1 MVIATARSARHAAMA
16 AAALVHAAKEEEK
29 RRLLVGD
36 GEEEKEDE
44 GEEEKEDEGEGREE
58 AAAAALATE
67 TETEA
72 KPTLMTTAA
81 AVEGEPGASDWLLVD
96 LGTVVAH
103 VFSSAEAREH
113 YALERLWGAAGGF
126 GEETGEEE
134 EEEEEKDGT
143 H

>member
-29 RRLLVGD
+29 RRLLVG
-36 GEEEKEDE
+36 E

-126 GEETGEEE
+126 GEEAGEEE

>member
-1 MVIATARSARHAAMA
+1 MA

-29 RRLLVGD
+29 KRLRTA
-36 GEEEKEDE
+36 KE
-44 GEEEKEDEGEGREE
+44 GEEEEE
-58 AAAAALATE
+58 EVGAAALTPQPE
-67 TETEA
+67 VTT
-72 KPTLMTTAA
+72 TTTTTTAA

-113 YALERLWGAAGGF
+113 YALESLWGEGG
-126 GEETGEEE
+126 GEVEMGGEDSEE
-134 EEEEEKDGT
+134 VEEKDGT

>member
-1 MVIATARSARHAAMA
+1 MA

-29 RRLLVGD
+29 KKKGMLRMA
-36 GEEEKEDE
+36 EEEEE
-44 GEEEKEDEGEGREE
+44 GEKVEEMEKG
-58 AAAAALATE
+58 AAT
-67 TETEA
+67 TTTTPTTEA
-72 KPTLMTTAA
+72 TTTTTTAA

-113 YALERLWGAAGGF
+113 YALVSLWGEGG
-126 GEETGEEE
+126 GEVEMGGEDSEE
-134 EEEEEKDGT
+134 VEEKDGT

>member
-29 RRLLVGD
+29 RRLLVG
-36 GEEEKEDE
+36 E

-81 AVEGEPGASDWLLVD
+81 AVEGDPGASDWLLVD

>member
-1 MVIATARSARHAAMA
+1 MVIAMARSARHAAMA

-29 RRLLVGD
+29 RRLLVG
-36 GEEEKEDE
+36 E

>member
-29 RRLLVGD
+29 RRLLVG
-36 GEEEKEDE
+36 E

-103 VFSSAEAREH
+103 VFSSAEARKH

>member
-29 RRLLVGD
+29 RRLLVG
-36 GEEEKEDE
+36 E